1 MKSGARALGLATS
14 YAPGAALAT
23 VAGVVVRADRVVDGF
38 VFGELTV
45 GGSDSTA
52 TLTTLVDRLERPD
65 VQYVFIAGIAPAQ
78 YNILALSAFAEHVGR
93 PTLAIAFEESN
104 GLESA
109 IRSARDGHQRTM
121 ALERYRSLPE
131 RWPLE
136 VNDGHLFIRA
146 VGVDRD
152 EATRIVREFTP
163 TGTRPE
169 PLRVAR
175 QAARA
180 VNAQPRNK
188 TL

>member
-1 MKSGARALGLATS
+1 M
-14 YAPGAALAT
+14 
-23 VAGVVVRADRVVDGF
+23 AGVVVRADRVVDGF

-52 TLTTLVDRLERPD
+52 SLTNLVDRLERPD

-78 YNILALSAFAEHVGR
+78 YNILDLSAFVEHVDR
-93 PTLAIAFEESN
+93 PTIAIAFEESN

-109 IRSARDGHQRTM
+109 IKSALDGQQRTK
-121 ALERYRSLPE
+121 ALERYRTLSE
-131 RWPLE
+131 RWPVL
-136 VNDGHLFIRA
+136 VNDNRLFVRA
-146 VGVDRD
+146 GGIDRD
-152 EATRIVREFTP
+152 AVARIVRGFTP
-163 TGTRPE
+163 SGTRPE

-180 VNAQPRNK
+180 MDDWNGPARNK